1 MKTKL
6 RVFSSDYDVETY
18 IIDGLWPTYAKSS
31 DIEAIINLL
40 MPNGY
45 QIKISGIA
53 EVRFDIYGGK
63 KIIKTL
69 YFGGYNGDI
78 AINGWNSRIVG
89 RKPPYDTYNPIQE
102 SIIRAKRNSLKI
114 KNLTKNNR

>member
-1 MKTKL
+1 
-6 RVFSSDYDVETY
+6 
-18 IIDGLWPTYAKSS
+18 
-31 DIEAIINLL
+31 
-40 MPNGY
+40 
-45 QIKISGIA
+45 
-53 EVRFDIYGGK
+53 VRFDIYGGK